1 MRKRRIDDIDREIL
15 HVLRGNGRAS
25 FRELGDAV
33 ALSPNAAAERVR
45 QLVRDGVI
53 ARFTAELAPG
63 ALGRELRVLMDVS
76 LREPEDAAR
85 LIALVGELDCVT
97 EALHATGEHDYHL
110 RLTVTDPEELDRVI
124 GRLKREGGV
133 RRTSTRIVLSAVTS

>member
-1 MRKRRIDDIDREIL
+1 VRKRSLDDIDRRIL
-15 HVLRGNGRAS
+15 GILRGNGRAS
-25 FRELGDAV
+25 FREIGDAV

-53 ARFTAELAPG
+53 ARFTAEIAPG
-63 ALGRELRVLMDVS
+63 ALGRELRVLMDVT
-76 LREPEDAAR
+76 LREPDDAAR

-110 RLTVTDPEELDRVI
+110 RLTVTDPEELDGVLS
-124 GRLKREGGV
+124 RLKREGGV
-133 RRTSTRIVLSAVTS
+133 RRTSTRIVLGAL

>member
-1 MRKRRIDDIDREIL
+1 MRKRSIDDIDRRIIGL
-15 HVLRGNGRAS
+15 LRGNARAS

-53 ARFTAELAPG
+53 TRFTAEVEPG

-76 LREPEDAAR
+76 LREPDDAAR
-85 LIALVGELDCVT
+85 LMALLPELDCVT

-124 GRLKREGGV
+124 SRLKREGGV
-133 RRTSTRIVLSAVTS
+133 RRTSTRIVLSAVRA

>member
-1 MRKRRIDDIDREIL
+1 VRKRSLDEIDRRIL
-15 HVLRGNGRAS
+15 GILRGNGRAS

-53 ARFTAELAPG
+53 ARFTAEVAPG
-63 ALGRELRVLMDVS
+63 ALGRELRVLMDVT
-76 LREPEDAAR
+76 LREPDDAPR
-85 LIALVGELDCVT
+85 LIALIGELDCVT

-124 GRLKREGGV
+124 SRLKREGGV
-133 RRTSTRIVLSAVTS
+133 RRTSTRIVLGAL

>member
-1 MRKRRIDDIDREIL
+1 MRKRSLDDIDRRIL
-15 HVLRGNGRAS
+15 GILRGNGRAS
-25 FRELGDAV
+25 FREIGDAV

-53 ARFTAELAPG
+53 ARFTAEIAPG
-63 ALGRELRVLMDVS
+63 ALGRELRVLMDVT
-76 LREPEDAAR
+76 LREPDDAAR

-110 RLTVTDPEELDRVI
+110 RLTVTDPEELDGVLSRP
-124 GRLKREGGV
+124 KREGGV
-133 RRTSTRIVLSAVTS
+133 RRTSTRIVLGAL

>member
-1 MRKRRIDDIDREIL
+1 VRKRSLDDIDRRIIGL
-15 HVLRGNGRAS
+15 LRGNGRAS
-25 FRELGDAV
+25 FREIGDAV

-53 ARFTAELAPG
+53 ARFTAEIAPG

-85 LIALVGELDCVT
+85 LLALIRELDCVT

-110 RLTVTDPEELDRVI
+110 RLTVADPEELDGVRL
-124 GRLKREGGV
+124 RLKREGGV
-133 RRTSTRIVLSAVTS
+133 RRTSTRIVLSAV

>member
-1 MRKRRIDDIDREIL
+1 VRKRRLDDIDRRIL
-15 HVLRGNGRAS
+15 GILRGNGRAS
-25 FRELGDAV
+25 FREIGDAV

-53 ARFTAELAPG
+53 ARFTAEIAPG
-63 ALGRELRVLMDVS
+63 ALGRELRVLMDVT

-85 LIALVGELDCVT
+85 LIALIGELDCVT

-110 RLTVTDPEELDRVI
+110 RLTVTDPEELDGVLS
-124 GRLKREGGV
+124 RLKREGGV
-133 RRTSTRIVLSAVTS
+133 RRTSTRIVLGAL

>member
-1 MRKRRIDDIDREIL
+1 MRKRSLDDIDRRIL
-15 HVLRGNGRAS
+15 GILRGNGRAS
-25 FRELGDAV
+25 FREIGDAV

-53 ARFTAELAPG
+53 TRFTAEVEPG

-76 LREPEDAAR
+76 LREPDDAAR
-85 LIALVGELDCVT
+85 LIALIGELDCVT

-110 RLTVTDPEELDRVI
+110 RLTVTDPQELDRI
-124 GRLKREGGV
+124 ITRLKREGGV
-133 RRTSTRIVLSAVTS
+133 RRTSTRIVLGAL

>member
-1 MRKRRIDDIDREIL
+1 MRKRSLDDIDRRIIGL
-15 HVLRGNGRAS
+15 LRGNGRAS

-53 ARFTAELAPG
+53 ARFTAEIAPG
-63 ALGRELRVLMDVS
+63 ALGRELRVLMDVTLS
-76 LREPEDAAR
+76 EPDDAAR
-85 LIALVGELDCVT
+85 LLALVRELDCVT

-110 RLTVTDPEELDRVI
+110 RLTVADPEELDRVI

-133 RRTSTRIVLSAVTS
+133 RRTSTRIVLGAV